1 MMRIA
6 YHGQRLCLDVDYWL
20 HVGTGREQ
28 RRQRTP
34 NAVAGECKVTNERQ
48 LSKKLKSSN
57 AEKER
62 TKRMEDK

>member
-1 MMRIA
+1 MVSVCFDATKWGGVRA
-6 YHGQRLCLDVDYWL
+6 ATATYPKRDGWR
-20 HVGTGREQ
+20 G
-28 RRQRTP
+28 
-34 NAVAGECKVTNERQ
+34 CKVRNERQ